1 MIKLLDILK
10 ELLKEGKQ
18 VGVLYH
24 FTDIYSLLNILK
36 TNTLKASSKF
46 EKEKLPTVSLT
57 RDKLGDIGG
66 VGGTGTKTVR
76 ISIDGDKLSNKYKIT
91 PYNYYSNHPDFKQSE
106 DEMEEVIQGD
116 INNITNYIIEIRI
129 DPAAASVFP
138 PSTMKEL
145 IDKYPYIKISDKVRR
160 GKKFIDFD
168 QIALPLTKDIGQYI
182 DNIIT
187 KEKIDNVFDFPKD
200 EMIKYFNQKLNT
212 KYDTLSYDVQN
223 YIDLKTK

>member
-1 MIKLLDILK
+1 MDLLN
-10 ELLKEGKQ
+10 EGKQ
-18 VGVLYH
+18 VGTLYH
-24 FTDIYSLLNILK
+24 FTDIWSLLNILK
-36 TNTLKASSKF
+36 TDTLKSSNKF
-46 EKEKLPTVSLT
+46 EKQKLPTVSLT
-57 RDKLGDIGG
+57 RDKLGDTGG

-91 PYNYYSNHPDFKQSE
+91 PYNYYSNYPDFKESE
-106 DEMEEVIQGD
+106 DEMEEIIQGD

-129 DPAAASVFP
+129 DPIVASRFP
-138 PSTMKEL
+138 PNFIKEL

-160 GKKFIDFD
+160 GKKFVNYD
-168 QIALPLTKDIGQYI
+168 QVALLLTNDVKQYI

-187 KEKIDNVFDFPKD
+187 KEKINYTVDFPKD

-212 KYDTLSYDVQN
+212 KYDTLSYDVTN